1 MTVRHYRSLAL
12 VGISLV
18 ALLALHPA
26 SVVAQT
32 GMTPPVMS
40 AEQLRSRALELEK
53 AGKWQDALHVWCKL
67 YSENKQDDEAHKHL
81 MVCLRRMFQSQ
92 RQVDESLR
100 AKVLSLSHTQALA
113 LYGEVLT
120 TLHAA
125 YVDKNKVEIGRLFQQ
140 GLDEFLLSLNDSN
153 FRKQHVP
160 EAKETVVR
168 KFQSQLR
175 DFMNVRAPVET
186 VPDAVELLK
195 QVATTAKRDLHIT
208 RTSVVVLE
216 FIGGA
221 CNSLDEY
228 TSYLSPGDLAAESR
242 NSMEASVL
250 DAGFIKEKEGIGY
263 FRITHFREETPDEV
277 DAALASLK
285 MAPNG
290 MMALKALVIDL
301 RGNFGGHF
309 PAAVQVVERF
319 LPEGV
324 IVSTQGRVEDASK
337 IHTTVGRMNVNE
349 VPLILLVDA
358 STASAAEVMAA
369 AFRDHR
375 RATLIGAATYGK
387 GSIQRVLQFA
397 TAEELDENGKPK
409 VRTGGIRIT
418 FARFFSPNGQGISGV
433 GIVPHVVETDKSRQ
447 LEMAI
452 EHASRY
458 VSGMNPR

>member
-1 MTVRHYRSLAL
+1 MTVRRRRSWTLYGFGL
-12 VGISLV
+12 I
-18 ALLALHPA
+18 ALLGFSPA

-32 GMTPPVMS
+32 DMAPPVVGP
-40 AEQLRSRALELEK
+40 EQLRAKAVDLEK
-53 AGKWQDALHVWCKL
+53 AGKWEDALHVWCKL
-67 YSENKQDDEAHKHL
+67 FSQNKQDDETHKHL

-100 AKVLSLSHTQALA
+100 AKVLSLSHTQSLA

-120 TLHAA
+120 TLNVA
-125 YVDKNKVEIGRLFQQ
+125 YVDKSKVEIGRLFQQ
-140 GLDEFLLSLNDSN
+140 GLDEFLLALNDPA
-153 FRKQHVP
+153 FRKQNVP

-168 KFQSQLR
+168 KFQTQLR

-186 VPDAVELLK
+186 VPDAIELLK
-195 QVATTAKRDLHIT
+195 QVAATAKRDLHISK
-208 RTSVVVLE
+208 TSVVVLE

-228 TSYLSPGDLAAESR
+228 TSYLSPADLAAESR
-242 NSMEASVL
+242 SGMEASVI
-250 DAGFIKEKEGIGY
+250 DAGFIKESIGY
-263 FRITHFREETPDEV
+263 LRITHFRDETPDEV
-277 DAALASLK
+277 DAAITSLK

-290 MMALKALVIDL
+290 MTLKALVIDL
-301 RGNFGGHF
+301 RGNFGGSF
-309 PAAVQVVERF
+309 PAAIQVIERF

-337 IHTTVGRMNVNE
+337 IHTSGGKMNVLD
-349 VPLILLVDA
+349 VPLILLVDGN
-358 STASAAEVMAA
+358 TASAAEVLAA

-375 RATLIGAATYGK
+375 RATLIGTATYGK

-397 TAEELDENGKPK
+397 TAEELDENSKPK
-409 VRTGGIRIT
+409 PRTGGIRIT

-433 GIVPHVVETDKSRQ
+433 GIAPHVVEQDKARQ

-452 EHASRY
+452 EYAARY
-458 VSGMNPR
+458 VSGMTPR